1 MLLQNRDP
9 VQFFPSIVDLK
20 THSHQDDN
28 YKNFKY
34 KVPLDRKKHHR
45 WVLLG
50 VAKFAVTLFSLV
62 EQKHIKVT
70 VSIVSKM

>member
-50 VAKFAVTLFSLV
+50 VAKFCSDFIFISGAKTYKSNSQYCV
-62 EQKHIKVT
+62 
-70 VSIVSKM
+70 